1 MEAALALPSW
11 MTYMHSQDEK
21 GTRSWDVAWERE
33 AREEDTEVKW
43 GYLGT
48 PGWVVRV
55 SPWVCV
61 KRSTSC

>member
-11 MTYMHSQDEK
+11 MTHA
-21 GTRSWDVAWERE
+21 RSGWGVAGERE
-33 AREEDTEVKW
+33 AREEEEDTEELKW

-61 KRSTSC
+61 KRSASC

>member
-1 MEAALALPSW
+1 MSGGCISSAQLDDTCAVRMGCGW
-11 MTYMHSQDEK
+11 GK
-21 GTRSWDVAWERE
+21 E
-33 AREEDTEVKW
+33 AREEDTEELKW

-61 KRSTSC
+61 KRSASC